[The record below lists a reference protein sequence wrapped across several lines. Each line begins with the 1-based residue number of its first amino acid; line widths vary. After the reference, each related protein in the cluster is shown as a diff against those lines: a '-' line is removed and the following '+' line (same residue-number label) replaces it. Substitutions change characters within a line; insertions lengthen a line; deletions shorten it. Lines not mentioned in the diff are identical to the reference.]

1 MYPDIYM
8 ICSKYILT
16 NIELIFKNFENIFT
30 ILETHLLTSINI
42 NEVKKKNLIYLKN
55 VITNLA
61 DIEIDNI
68 KKLFYL

>member
-8 ICSKYILT
+8 ICSTYILT

-42 NEVKKKNLIYLKN
+42 NEVKIKNLIYLKN
-55 VITNLA
+55 VIKNLA